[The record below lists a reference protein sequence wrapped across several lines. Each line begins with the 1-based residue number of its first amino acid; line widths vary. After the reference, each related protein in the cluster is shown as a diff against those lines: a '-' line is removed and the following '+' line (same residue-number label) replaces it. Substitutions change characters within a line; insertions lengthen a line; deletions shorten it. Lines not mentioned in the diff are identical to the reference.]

1 MNRSAD
7 RNPDTKLYADTSPR
21 ANRPGG
27 SFQMALTVGA
37 LLLCLLGAQT
47 TIAETS
53 AEAKPET
60 SNDLLIGYS
69 LLDTTLSGESMLK
82 WLLMV
87 RQATFQSPA
96 KATEDLLTRIS
107 KASAIRSKELKRLR
121 ELAPQAT
128 RKPPPSP
135 IGDAIQDA
143 ASEAGEHEML
153 FPDGAFDIRF
163 LFLQAQATRMI
174 SVMAAQVAKIDP
186 NTERQAWLK
195 EVSREYE
202 KFRDEL
208 VDSLSECTPKD

>member
-1 MNRSAD
+1 
-7 RNPDTKLYADTSPR
+7 
-21 ANRPGG
+21 
-27 SFQMALTVGA
+27 
-37 LLLCLLGAQT
+37 
-47 TIAETS
+47 
-53 AEAKPET
+53 
-60 SNDLLIGYS
+60 
-69 LLDTTLSGESMLK
+69 MLK

-186 NTERQAWLK
+186 NTERQGWLK

>member
-1 MNRSAD
+1 
-7 RNPDTKLYADTSPR
+7 
-21 ANRPGG
+21 
-27 SFQMALTVGA
+27 MALTVGA
-37 LLLCLLGAQT
+37 LLLCLLGAPT
-47 TIAETS
+47 SIAETS
-53 AEAKPET
+53 GEAKPET

-174 SVMAAQVAKIDP
+174 SVMAAQVEKIDP

-195 EVSREYE
+195 EVSREYK